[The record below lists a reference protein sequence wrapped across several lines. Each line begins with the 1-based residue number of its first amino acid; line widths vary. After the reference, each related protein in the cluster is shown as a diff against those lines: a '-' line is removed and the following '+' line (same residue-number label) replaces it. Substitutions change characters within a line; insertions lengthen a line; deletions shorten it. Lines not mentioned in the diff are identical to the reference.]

1 MFNAEV
7 VHVLLTRSPPRADS
21 RAARPGP
28 GAGRTPCQPQP
39 GDDVLILNYDG
50 IVVVNVDTKLAL
62 CFHLSGDLH
71 RVPHRGRV
79 GEAGAASEDG
89 AVEQL
94 VGPLAVVRVSSRH
107 VSDV

>member
-1 MFNAEV
+1 M
-7 VHVLLTRSPPRADS
+7 LLTRSPPRADS

-39 GDDVLILNYDG
+39 SNIVLYYDS
-50 IVVVNVDTKLAL
+50 IVVVNVDTKLAQ

-94 VGPLAVVRVSSRH
+94 VGPLAVVRVRSRH

>member
-1 MFNAEV
+1 M
-7 VHVLLTRSPPRADS
+7 LLTRSPPRADS

-28 GAGRTPCQPQP
+28 GAGRTPCQPP
-39 GDDVLILNYDG
+39 PVDNVLILYCDG
-50 IVVVNVDTKLAL
+50 IVVVTVDTKLAQ

-94 VGPLAVVRVSSRH
+94 VGPLAVVSVTSRCRH